1 MNLVLVL
8 VLVLDFLRW
17 FMGTGKGATFCQMLS
32 CNCRL
37 ALLAIFCLLLA
48 PIPVR
53 AQHVHIYA
61 GAVEQTPGAPLFF
74 QNADVWDTNSY
85 GGYTQSPACMYLE
98 RNIPN
103 LYPGL
108 YQTATTFVSLP
119 ATIFNGG
126 PSVYAASFGTYIE
139 LKFVSLQGPAGGVLT
154 IWSEVDDPQHPA
166 VLFTIPTGTANG
178 TNRYNLSE
186 SDPNDPSAD
195 PYGHIHGRRFTLNKP
210 GLYILGLQL
219 VDTSNNGPG
228 GGPVQSPSEITYF
241 YMQSGLFLSD
251 LSRSNNVT
259 TARFGLP
266 GFTNFV
272 FEASPTPGGSN
283 WVTVANIVGS
293 DHSELRWVTETN
305 TASRRFYRMRRVTN

>member
-1 MNLVLVL
+1 MTRSPSPLI
-8 VLVLDFLRW
+8 FA
-17 FMGTGKGATFCQMLS
+17 F
-32 CNCRL
+32 
-37 ALLAIFCLLLA
+37 LAILDLCLGIVSA
-48 PIPVR
+48 Q

-61 GAVEQTPGAPLFF
+61 GALEQTPGAPLFF
-74 QNADVWDTNSY
+74 QNADVWGTNSY

-98 RNIPN
+98 SNIPL

-126 PSVYAASFGTYIE
+126 PSAYAASFGTYIE

-154 IWSEVDDPQHPA
+154 VWSEIDDPQNPA
-166 VLFTIPTGTANG
+166 VLFSMPAGAANG

-186 SDPNDPSAD
+186 GDANDPSAD

-219 VDTSNNGPG
+219 VDTSNNGPA
-228 GGPVQSPSEITYF
+228 GGPVQTPSEITYF
-241 YMQSGLFLSD
+241 YMQAGLFLND
-251 LSRSNNVT
+251 ISRSNNVT

-272 FEASPTPGGSN
+272 FEASPTPGGTN
-283 WVTVANIVGS
+283 WATVANIAGS

-305 TASRRFYRMRRVTN
+305 TAPKRFYRIRRATN